1 MKQYYVYILTNKTHR
16 VLYVGITNNLARRVY
31 QHKAKAVEGFTARYN
46 VDKLVYYETTT
57 DVNAALERE
66 KVLKKWSRKKKDWLI
81 TLKNPLWE
89 EISVND

>member
-1 MKQYYVYILTNKTHR
+1 MTNKTHR